1 MKIKIEF
8 LEWTEKEPLEIEAE
22 NLKEAVEKAVNDGAN
37 LDGATLDGATLDGA
51 TLYGAT
57 LCGANLDGANLD
69 GANLYGANLDGAK
82 YGDRELWRVRP
93 VLQLGPC
100 GSVGRYT
107 TVLFFADGGDPLI
120 RCGCFTGDID
130 EFREKIEARHGDTFF
145 GREYRVLADHI
156 SAVYAIQQE
165 ELKAAK
171 AETEEGK

>member
-22 NLKEAVEKAVNDGAN
+22 NLKEAVEKAVA
-37 LDGATLDGATLDGA
+37 
-51 TLYGAT
+51 
-57 LCGANLDGANLD
+57 D

-82 YGDRELWRVRP
+82 YGDSELWRVRP

-130 EFREKIEARHGDTFF
+130 EFREKIESRHGDTFF
-145 GREYRVLADHI
+145 GREYRAMADHI
-156 SAVYAIQQE
+156 AALYAIQQE

-171 AETEEGK
+171 AETGEGK